1 MSGCINREIDY
12 LRLFLT
18 TTPKQQR
25 ALISTI
31 TPIQTDTLT
40 EIFHNLLILPLNPEE
55 AVFIRKRNQ
64 LIRKLSDI
72 TKRASFRKK
81 FLLKHSN
88 SILKILNFFKEPLL
102 DLLAPQ

>member
-1 MSGCINREIDY
+1 MSGCVNRELDY

-18 TTPKQQR
+18 TTPTQQR

-31 TPIQTDTLT
+31 TPNQTDSLT
-40 EIFHNLLILPLNPEE
+40 EIFHNFLILPLNKDET
-55 AVFIRKRNQ
+55 VFIKKRRQ

-81 FLLKHSN
+81 LLLKHSN
-88 SILKILNFFKEPLL
+88 SILKILNFFKEHLL
-102 DLLAPQ
+102 DLLSAQ